1 MLISEAKTL
10 IGQTIALTY
19 TDRTGQEYTEV
30 TEIYDVAFIPLYGP
44 CMITDSGEVRLDRI
58 LEYKAAEYQYRTAA

>member
-10 IGQTIALTY
+10 VGQTIALTY
-19 TDRTGQEYTEV
+19 TDRTGKEFTEI

-44 CMITDSGEVRLDRI
+44 CMITDSGEVRLDRVLNYEI
-58 LEYKAAEYQYRTAA
+58 SEYQYQQAA

>member
-10 IGQTIALTY
+10 IGQTVALTY
-19 TDRTGQEYTEV
+19 SDRTGSEFTEV

-44 CMITDSGEVRLDRI
+44 CMLTDSGEVRLDRVLTYEI
-58 LEYKAAEYQYRTAA
+58 AEYEYRTAA